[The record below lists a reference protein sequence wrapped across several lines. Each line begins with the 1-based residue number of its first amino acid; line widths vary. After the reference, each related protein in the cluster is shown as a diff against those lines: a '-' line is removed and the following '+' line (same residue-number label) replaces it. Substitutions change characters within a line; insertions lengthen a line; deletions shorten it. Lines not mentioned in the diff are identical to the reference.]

1 MPVAA
6 ALFASLR
13 EGVVV
18 SRISAPHTPC
28 HRRVNTSLSGKLFF

>member
-13 EGVVV
+13 EGVDVLPM
-18 SRISAPHTPC
+18 SAQHALSHP
-28 HRRVNTSLSGKLFF
+28 RVNTSLSEKLFF